1 MRRLAYLAVATAVQC
16 ELQKPGTAQGRSHTR
31 DCTHWISSLSSNSPA
46 MRTFS
51 QGTQDGVLQLI
62 FQRIGVTN
70 ARCVEF
76 GFGYA
81 GTKRGWEAI
90 NDHKGLNTRLLV
102 QQGWQ
107 PTYFDALF
115 GDASINVTQAVL
127 NESNIASQFRAMGV
141 PQLVDYVS
149 IDVDSIDVWLL
160 LGMLRGGYRPRVIS
174 CEFNSNFMSTHFVTM
189 PREWVPVNSN
199 ARVYGASAA
208 ALNLVASM
216 FGYRAVFANV
226 REGSDILFI
235 RSDILEPLCD
245 PSTLPSTAQVFAGLP
260 RGKHLGGK
268 CVIKDARLLVDLP
281 LSLAGMEEAARAK
294 AILDVDELNR
304 YYQSRKRPPYCLGMR
319 KTAPQK
325 QRTV

>member
-1 MRRLAYLAVATAVQC
+1 
-16 ELQKPGTAQGRSHTR
+16 
-31 DCTHWISSLSSNSPA
+31 
-46 MRTFS
+46 
-51 QGTQDGVLQLI
+51 
-62 FQRIGVTN
+62 
-70 ARCVEF
+70 
-76 GFGYA
+76 
-81 GTKRGWEAI
+81 
-90 NDHKGLNTRLLV
+90 
-102 QQGWQ
+102 
-107 PTYFDALF
+107 
-115 GDASINVTQAVL
+115 
-127 NESNIASQFRAMGV
+127 MGV
-141 PQLVDYVS
+141 PPLVDYVS

-260 RGKHLGGK
+260 RGKHMGGK

-304 YYQSRKRPPYCLGMR
+304 YYQSRKRPP
-319 KTAPQK
+319 
-325 QRTV
+325 